1 MTASFDP
8 LLGDLSEL
16 DSSVL
21 LISASAGTGKTW
33 TIAHLATRWLLEDPE
48 HDPSQLLMV
57 TFSRAAAREL
67 KTRLRSRVAE
77 VGELLAGTSSN
88 GATDAWSATLLDPMI
103 TSPDERAKLLKR
115 QAEVLARLDE
125 VNARTIHSFAA
136 MVGGLSSRTPMS
148 GSSLYERAVNET
160 LTRLVLQEPA
170 VMEELLEE
178 GPSLNTLQERI
189 RSTAASVAG
198 LGGLPRGT
206 DATELVQ
213 LRLAATGIEGSRQL
227 LRELVQETEDR
238 VATTMHLDAITT
250 FDQLI
255 AEVYAGT
262 LDAVGTASSSL
273 RTAYRFVL
281 IDEFQDTDAAQWAI
295 FKEAFVGHVPV
306 IAVGDPKQAIYG
318 FRGGDVVIFQRLLR
332 EAQAGTGAYR
342 RAELTTNFRSTP
354 QLVAS
359 VNALFTLAE
368 DKGVDDRLSTMTIG
382 SAGSTITLAR
392 QWGFSSTLD
401 SIANE
406 VEPIRYQPV
415 IAGVSDQSGSG
426 LEVRDLTQEIGLLS
440 TEPGELHYDFSSTSG
455 APAGEVRRSVITDLV
470 GVVSRHLEDGVAPE
484 QIAVLART
492 NGVAKEVLS
501 SLRQGGIKA
510 VQTRTEP
517 VFTSRAAEELRVLF
531 WVLAEP
537 TNPRRTGMLV
547 FTWFR
552 YHEADQIPGLAQA
565 LEAFGPGSL
574 SRRLMNRATIGCV
587 LSDGFP
593 ERSWTDLDHLLDLLG
608 AAFPSGVTPTL
619 ALAWLEEQ
627 MSLPEV
633 DEAGVDASARRV
645 ESDGGS
651 VVVTTIH
658 ASKGLEFDVVLL
670 PEIEPSPRGKDK
682 APQRG
687 IVSLPDGRLV
697 DFGRLSAKS
706 VGDQSE
712 LSLDEE
718 RQRTDETARLIY
730 VALTRAKKSLIVW
743 ISDLNHH
750 GYPKEKNS
758 NRQRIS
764 KTSLWR
770 LLVESSRIAERDS
783 IEAAAQCC
791 ESAGA
796 PFATSL
802 PLVQVNTGAL
812 IDRGHLPVEA
822 SVRLDLEGIVD
833 PPAIDELLRRW
844 SYTEIHLGDV
854 HGQSTSTPDLPD
866 GEVTGA
872 MAGALAEDTYGEGEL
887 EEAATSDAFERRG
900 GADIGIALHAVLEDL
915 LRSREGRTEVNISD
929 LVVQRFNEQ
938 GITFMN
944 PDRVVEEFLQILR
957 HPLGEAFQ
965 HLSLFDL
972 RSSPAASTVSEMR
985 FTLPLGGEGLVV
997 DRVVELSEAVVA
1009 GDPEGPYVEFFRGI
1023 AQAPAER
1030 GRLFHGFLN
1039 GSIDLVAR
1047 IGTENRRFNIVDY
1060 KSNQMKRASSF
1071 APDGLAAE
1079 MALAGYPLQGLL
1091 YMVALHRYL
1100 GRRLPDY
1107 LPKTHLGSICYFYV
1121 RGAVGPHVRPGDGLA
1136 TWDIPS
1142 DVVVEVSK
1150 ILAGQGRQR

>member
-1 MTASFDP
+1 MTVLFDP
-8 LLGDLSEL
+8 VIGDLREL

-33 TIAHLATRWLLEDPE
+33 TIAHLATRWLLEDSQ

-77 VGELLAGTSSN
+77 IGELLAG
-88 GATDAWSATLLDPMI
+88 ATAPPNADAWTAALIDPEV
-103 TSPDERAKLLKR
+103 TSDEERAKLLAR
-115 QAEVLARLDE
+115 QRQVLARLDE

-136 MVGGLSSRTPMS
+136 MVGGLGSRTPMS
-148 GSSLYERAVNET
+148 GSLLYERAVNET
-160 LTRLVLQEPA
+160 LTRVVLQEPA
-170 VMEELLEE
+170 LLEQLLE
-178 GPSLNTLQERI
+178 GGMKLNELQERI
-189 RSTAASVAG
+189 RATAASVAG

-206 DATELVQ
+206 DTTALVQ
-213 LRLAATGIEGSRQL
+213 LRHAEGAQERSSQI
-227 LRELVQETEDR
+227 LRGLVQETEDR
-238 VATTMHLDAITT
+238 VATAMHLDSITT

-262 LDAVGTASSSL
+262 LDAVGTAGASL
-273 RTAYRFVL
+273 RSAYRFVL

-295 FKEAFVGHVPV
+295 FEEAFVGHVPV
-306 IAVGDPKQAIYG
+306 VAVGDPKQAIYG

-332 EAQAGTGAYR
+332 EAQAGAGPYR
-342 RAELTTNFRSTP
+342 RAELTINFRSTP

-368 DKGVDDRLSTMTIG
+368 DDDVQQRLSTMTIG
-382 SAGSTITLAR
+382 SEASTLTLAR
-392 QWGFSSTLD
+392 QWGFSSALH
-401 SIANE
+401 SIDQE

-415 IAGVSDQSGSG
+415 VAGLAGRLGSG
-426 LEVRDLTQEIGLLS
+426 LQIRDLTSENGLLPLGAS
-440 TEPGELHYDFSSTSG
+440 ELHYDHASDSG
-455 APAGEVRRSVITDLV
+455 APAAEVRSSITADLV
-470 GVVSRHLEDGVAPE
+470 GVVATHLEQGVAPE

-492 NGVAKEVLS
+492 NNVARDVVTA
-501 SLRQGGIKA
+501 LRQGGIKA

-517 VFTSRAAEELRVLF
+517 VFTSRAAEELRVLL
-531 WVLAEP
+531 WILAEP

-552 YHEADQIPGLAQA
+552 FHEPDQVPGLAQA

-574 SRRLMNRATIGCV
+574 SRRLLDRATMQCV

-608 AAFPSGVTPTL
+608 EAFPTGVTPTL
-619 ALAWLEEQ
+619 ALTWLEEQ

-633 DEAGVDASARRV
+633 DEAGADASARRV

-658 ASKGLEFDVVLL
+658 AAKGLEFDVVLI

-687 IVSLPDGRLV
+687 IVALPDGRLV
-697 DFGRLSAKS
+697 DFGRLSSPK

-730 VALTRAKKSLIVW
+730 VALTRAKTTLVVW

-750 GYPKEKNS
+750 GYPKDKGS
-758 NRQRIS
+758 QRQRIS

-770 LLVESSRIAERDS
+770 LLVESSRIAQGDS
-783 IEAAAQCC
+783 IATAQRRC
-791 ESAGA
+791 EEGGA
-796 PFATSL
+796 PFSSQLA
-802 PLVQVNTGAL
+802 LVRVGTTEGA
-812 IDRGHLPVEA
+812 IRGHEPLTS
-822 SVRLDLEGIVD
+822 SVGLDLEGILD
-833 PPAIDELLRRW
+833 PPPIDELLRRW

-854 HGQSTSTPDLPD
+854 LDRPVAPADLPIGD
-866 GEVTGA
+866 ATNG
-872 MAGALAEDTYGEGEL
+872 MAGALAEDTYGDGEL
-887 EEAATSDAFERRG
+887 EDAATSEAFERRG
-900 GADIGIALHAVLEDL
+900 GTDIGIALHAVLEDL
-915 LRSREGRTEVNISD
+915 LRSRDALNHDDVAE
-929 LVVQRFNEQ
+929 LVTTRFEEQ
-938 GITFMN
+938 GIVFN
-944 PDRVVEEFLQILR
+944 DPDRVVAEFLQILH
-957 HPLGEAFQ
+957 HPLGEAFHGQ
-965 HLSLFDL
+965 SLFDL
-972 RSSPAASTVSEMR
+972 KSSPSASTVSEMR
-985 FTLPLGGEGLVV
+985 FTLPLGGGGLVV

-1023 AQAPAER
+1023 AQAPSER

-1047 IGTENRRFNIVDY
+1047 IGTDHRRFNVLDY
-1060 KSNQMKRASSF
+1060 KSNQMKRAPSF
-1071 APDGLAAE
+1071 APAGLVSE

-1100 GRRLPDY
+1100 GRRMPGYD
-1107 LPKTHLGSICYFYV
+1107 PASNLGSICYFYV
-1121 RGAVGPHVRPGDGLA
+1121 RGAVGPRVLPGDGLA
-1136 TWDIPS
+1136 TWDLPAE
-1142 DVVVEVSK
+1142 VVVEVSK
-1150 ILAGQGRQR
+1150 ILAGQGRKR